1 MAIRPEQLIILKK
14 HLAETYVQHL
24 PDLLQP
30 KSADDD
36 LKKNVDRS
44 FAAFAVDHLCGLTP
58 KKAAKSVVDDFDDFG
73 IDAIYY
79 DGGAKTLYLVQA
91 KLKGTSAFN
100 QAEANSFCQGIRMLI
115 KQNYSGFNA
124 NVTGRKTEID
134 KAMQH
139 CSRIEIVIAHTG
151 DGITAH
157 AEKAV
162 ADLIAEECGVEERLA
177 AAAISFDATKT
188 IAAMHSV
195 NAYEKVDCRVTLFN
209 YGAATEPRVAYY
221 GTVALSQLVEL
232 HQKHDKALY
241 EKNIRTFLGRDT
253 PVNTAIRDTLAEEP
267 ELFQYLNNGVTA
279 LCEAIEAKN
288 GTAKEKQFALTGVSI
303 INGAQTV
310 ASTAGF
316 VLDNPGHDISGSR
329 VMLTLIKTNADG
341 DFGKA
346 VTRARNHQNPVQLAN
361 FAALDDEQERLR
373 RDLAHLDIDYVYKAG
388 RVPPGYDPNRI
399 LLSEAVQ
406 ALAVLEP
413 DPRYAVWLKKS
424 PAVFLDTG
432 SEPYQH
438 IFAQSLSAFRLA
450 NAVRVYRYIRERA
463 QVEARSNGGSEKA
476 TYKHGE
482 YVLAFIFAKRLREAI
497 DGHALV
503 DGAKLKTSASTAF
516 DDARQTLWDKV
527 RPETTYRGPLATFRN
542 QSHALPVIRKAMTNH
557 YGLKDDAALKALRSK
572 TVFGQAYQVDLFK
585 YLASKAPQIGNVT

>member
-329 VMLTLIKTNADG
+329 VMLTLIKANADG

-542 QSHALPVIRKAMTNH
+542 QSHALPVIRKAMANH